1 MDTHTFIIIGRSGCG
16 KGTQAKLLI
25 DFLSEKNPTIPL
37 KYLESGDKFR
47 SFLKEQGYTQ
57 ELSRAIMHEGRLQ
70 PSFLAVH
77 IWSHI
82 LIESM
87 EGNEHLILDGTPRT
101 LPEAMVL
108 DSAMEFYSR
117 TKPTVLYLD
126 VSREW
131 SRARLSERKRADD
144 VSSAEVEKRLGWFDT
159 EVMPALTYLKNNPL
173 YTFLTI
179 NGEQSIEDVHKEI
192 LIKSGLQ

>member
-159 EVMPALTYLKNNPL
+159 EVMPALTYLKNHPL

>member
-25 DFLSEKNPTIPL
+25 DFLSEKNPTTPL

-131 SRARLSERKRADD
+131 SRTRLSERKRADD

>member
-131 SRARLSERKRADD
+131 SRTRLSERKRADD

>member
-25 DFLSEKNPTIPL
+25 DFLSEKNPTTPL

-159 EVMPALTYLKNNPL
+159 EVMPALTYLKNHPL

>member
-25 DFLSEKNPTIPL
+25 DFLSEKNPTTPL

-131 SRARLSERKRADD
+131 SRTRLSERKRADD

-159 EVMPALTYLKNNPL
+159 EVMPALTYLKNHPL